1 VLHGAR
7 GAAADGQGHGLGER
21 EAAQAAAH

>member
-21 EAAQAAAH
+21 KAVQAAAH